1 MSDNNFTTS
10 TQIEPVSKK
19 ELRHLFIRSI
29 PVQASQS
36 FDKQIGVGC
45 CYALMKILRRLYP
58 NNADFKE
65 ALKRHL
71 QMFNVTP
78 HISTFIFG
86 LVASMEEKNAQ
97 SPGSFDVSSINNIKA
112 GLMGPLSGIG
122 DSFYWGTFRVIAA
135 GIGISCASQ
144 GNILGPILYFLI
156 YTTLHFIGK
165 YFGTFLGYNIGTDI
179 MTNSG
184 ASMLEKLSRGASILG
199 LMVVGGMIFNMVNI
213 SIPVT
218 IGSGEAALNIQD
230 TLDGLFPG
238 LLSVLITMLVYFL
251 IKKGV
256 KSTTLIVLIFVICVA
271 ITCIGTILL

>member
-1 MSDNNFTTS
+1 
-10 TQIEPVSKK
+10 
-19 ELRHLFIRSI
+19 
-29 PVQASQS
+29 
-36 FDKQIGVGC
+36 
-45 CYALMKILRRLYP
+45 
-58 NNADFKE
+58 
-65 ALKRHL
+65 
-71 QMFNVTP
+71 
-78 HISTFIFG
+78 
-86 LVASMEEKNAQ
+86 
-97 SPGSFDVSSINNIKA
+97 
-112 GLMGPLSGIG
+112 
-122 DSFYWGTFRVIAA
+122 
-135 GIGISCASQ
+135 
-144 GNILGPILYFLI
+144 
-156 YTTLHFIGK
+156 
-165 YFGTFLGYNIGTDI
+165 

>member
-10 TQIEPVSKK
+10 PQIEPVSKK

-135 GIGISCASQ
+135 GIGISFASQ

>member
-1 MSDNNFTTS
+1 MSDNNFTAS

-135 GIGISCASQ
+135 GIGISFASQ

-218 IGSGEAALNIQD
+218 IGSGETALNIQD

>member
-135 GIGISCASQ
+135 GIGISFASQ